1 METSSSSSINST
13 SNWAGNSRNQQASAA
28 DPMAFFDLIMKT
40 SQSLSGKGNNIFDPA
55 VAPNGSAGVAD
66 EPYTAVTDDP
76 SLHDDHYE
84 EAASAVPVEAA
95 RNDVSDSSQPAD
107 DSIDA
112 DKVAAVAEFSE
123 KGSTEEETD
132 NPDQAALETAAA
144 AGQQEQILAAPDTL
158 AAAEGDEADTAAEQ
172 GGAVEVNQQKTSQA
186 NAGNI
191 ETDQPL
197 DTSAIAEAATD
208 ADQEGLG
215 TDADVVAQKGDG
227 KEETEAGE
235 QAEQITPEV
244 DATDESQADHETV
257 ASADGTNGDELTA
270 EQTDDASTPEIETTS
285 GEEASGHD
293 SSRDN
298 ESRSVQR
305 RTDKPD
311 AKVDVAKAPAD
322 VAAETTSTV
331 TASSEASEAVAAAA
345 AASAAAGTTTTPG
358 GSTSNTTSSVNNIT
372 SLLQRGMQRGT
383 LQKTTEGKPLTQL
396 DSRQQI
402 RLINRV
408 ARAVESTPPGQS
420 IKIRLNPSELGQL
433 KVEIKVEDGNMIAKI
448 EAENAS
454 TRQVLLDN
462 LPQLRERLAESNI
475 NVQQF
480 EVELM
485 GQQTP
490 QDGAASNMADQSSEQ
505 GNQRTKTGSSL
516 NQSDSEEATPTA
528 TETVNKEAERDSRNL
543 NITI

>member
-40 SQSLSGKGNNIFDPA
+40 SQSLSGKGKNIFDPA
-55 VAPNGSAGVAD
+55 APASGKTSVAD

-95 RNDVSDSSQPAD
+95 RNDVSDSSQRAD

-112 DKVAAVAEFSE
+112 EDVAAVAELSE
-123 KGSTEEETD
+123 KGSNEEDTD

-144 AGQQEQILAAPDTL
+144 SQQEQTL
-158 AAAEGDEADTAAEQ
+158 ATPEIVATTEGDESEVAAEQ

-191 ETDQPL
+191 DTDQPL
-197 DTSAIAEAATD
+197 DTSPIEESATD
-208 ADQEGLG
+208 ADQENLG
-215 TDADVVAQKGDG
+215 TDANAVAQKSDG
-227 KEETEAGE
+227 KDQAEAAQ
-235 QAEQITPEV
+235 QAEQITTEV
-244 DATDESQADHETV
+244 AATDESQADHETV
-257 ASADGTNGDELTA
+257 ASADETNGEELTA
-270 EQTDDASTPEIETTS
+270 EQTEDASAPEIETTS

-311 AKVDVAKAPAD
+311 AKVDAAKAPAE
-322 VAAETTSTV
+322 VSAETTSNIA
-331 TASSEASEAVAAAA
+331 ASSEASEAVAAAA
-345 AASAAAGTTTTPG
+345 AASAAARTTTTPG
-358 GSTSNTTSSVNNIT
+358 GSTSNTNGGVNNIA

-383 LQKTTEGKPLTQL
+383 LQKTTEGKPSTQL

-448 EAENAS
+448 EAENTS

-485 GQQTP
+485 GQQTSH
-490 QDGAASNMADQSSEQ
+490 DGAASDMAGQSSEQ
-505 GNQRTKTGSSL
+505 GNQRTPTGSSL
-516 NQSDSEEATPTA
+516 GKSDGEEATPTM